1 MARVDIDVYAN
12 DKTGTG
18 LSGVSGKL
26 DALEAGFQSLTGF
39 SFTAAGAMVA
49 VGSAVSD
56 IVDYTK
62 EAVDEVTKYND
73 QIVELARVTGNS
85 LEDTS
90 RLIQVAKDMGIEY
103 KELLQGLGNA
113 TKNGV
118 DVSID
123 SLLSLADEYK
133 ELETPIDRAKW
144 LTENFG
150 AAGQDLAPI
159 FEAARQDIVED
170 MDAVGEAL
178 VWDDEKQAS
187 VEAYKAGMADVKS
200 AFEELKMEVGMNV
213 LPTIQALLNV
223 MNDEEGWRSEGF
235 KRMVGDVKTESW
247 AAVDAVK
254 ALLNWLSLLTTGPYG
269 GKWFD
274 ADALGFGGAG
284 YQAPNPYAKPNT
296 PPNTGLPPGWGTIP
310 DNGNDGPGGANG
322 LDFIVP
328 PGYSNDSFPIRA
340 ESGEHVQITP
350 ANRTQ
355 QGGGIDYDR
364 MTRSFV
370 EALERSS
377 LVR

>member
-133 ELETPIDRAKW
+133 ELETPIERAKW

-200 AFEELKMEVGMNV
+200 AFEELKM
-213 LPTIQALLNV
+213 
-223 MNDEEGWRSEGF
+223 
-235 KRMVGDVKTESW
+235 
-247 AAVDAVK
+247 
-254 ALLNWLSLLTTGPYG
+254 
-269 GKWFD
+269 
-274 ADALGFGGAG
+274 
-284 YQAPNPYAKPNT
+284 
-296 PPNTGLPPGWGTIP
+296 
-310 DNGNDGPGGANG
+310 
-322 LDFIVP
+322 
-328 PGYSNDSFPIRA
+328 
-340 ESGEHVQITP
+340 
-350 ANRTQ
+350 
-355 QGGGIDYDR
+355 
-364 MTRSFV
+364 
-370 EALERSS
+370 
-377 LVR
+377 